1 MRWLSAAALFVAL
14 LAAACG
20 RGGESAPPPEGV
32 SGPGAY
38 IALGDSLSEGVGAS
52 ARGESD
58 FVSLVWDGL
67 PGELEL
73 LNLGESGDTSGDLIG
88 HGHLGQAVDEVE
100 RRRDDDDPDNDVK
113 LVTLEIGGNDLLDIF
128 FSLVLPGTCP
138 ALGEALAKPRCVEA
152 LRNALDEYRP
162 NLTAAID
169 RLQAAD
175 PDLPIALMTLYNP
188 FSGSLQP
195 VDEMAELALEGSAD
209 SPFPAGLNDTIRE
222 EARGQGVIIVEWYP
236 LFEGKAGE
244 YIANDLIHPNDE
256 GHRVMAEAVLDA
268 VL

>member
-1 MRWLSAAALFVAL
+1 MRWLPAAALVAVF
-14 LAAACG
+14 LAAC
-20 RGGESAPPPEGV
+20 RGGPPDSA

-52 ARGESD
+52 VRGESD
-58 FVSLVWDGL
+58 FVSLVSQGL

-73 LNLGESGDTSGDLIG
+73 LNLGESGDTSGDLID
-88 HGHLGQAVDEVE
+88 HGHLDQAVDEVE
-100 RRRDDDDPDNDVK
+100 RRRDDDNADNDVK

-138 ALGEALAKPRCVEA
+138 SLEESLAKPQCVNA
-152 LRNALDEYRP
+152 LRDALDEFGP
-162 NLTAAID
+162 NLAAAID

-175 PDLPIALMTLYNP
+175 PNLPIALMTLYNP
-188 FSGSLQP
+188 FSGGLEPLSEL
-195 VDEMAELALEGSAD
+195 AELALEGAAGTA
-209 SPFPAGLNDTIRE
+209 FPGGLNDLIRA
-222 EARGQGVIIVEWYP
+222 EARGQGVTLVEWYP

-256 GHRVMAEAVLDA
+256 GHRVMAEAVLEA
-268 VL
+268 VELTR

>member
-20 RGGESAPPPEGV
+20 RGGESAPPEGV

-52 ARGESD
+52 VRGESD
-58 FVSLVWDGL
+58 FVSRVWDGL

-73 LNLGESGDTSGDLIG
+73 LNLGESGDTSRDLIG
-88 HGHLGQAVDEVE
+88 HGHLDQAVEELE
-100 RRRDDDDPDNDVK
+100 RRRGDDDPDNDVK

-138 ALGEALAKPRCVEA
+138 SLKEALAEQACVES
-152 LRNALDEYRP
+152 LRSALDEYRP
-162 NLTAAID
+162 NLAAAID
-169 RLQAAD
+169 RLQEAD

-188 FSGSLQP
+188 FSGGLQP
-195 VDEMAELALEGSAD
+195 IDEMAELALEGQAD
-209 SPFPAGLNDTIRE
+209 TPFPEGLNDVIRA
-222 EARGQGVIIVEWYP
+222 EARRQGVILVEWYP

-244 YIANDLIHPNDE
+244 YIASDYIHPNDE
-256 GHRVMAEAVLDA
+256 GYRVMAEAVLDA